1 MLIVKLGGSLYH
13 SAELKS
19 WLTLLSQYA
28 ENDSVVI
35 VPGGGPFA
43 DMVRQS
49 QALHK
54 FDDQHAHHMAL
65 LAMAQYGLLLHALQP
80 AAITI
85 NTPAEAP
92 IRGQL
97 AIWLPDD
104 QLLQADELKQSWDIT
119 SDSLALWFTQQH
131 AQSKL
136 ILIKCAPV
144 TTGDIHVLSEN
155 SIIDRGFQALFQQHP
170 VETYVVHYQQL
181 NDFPD
186 GGVVLR

>member
-13 SAELKS
+13 SAELKP
-19 WLTLLSQYA
+19 WLTLLSHYA

-43 DMVRQS
+43 DMVRQA
-49 QALHK
+49 QAQHE

-80 AAITI
+80 SAITI
-85 NTPAEAP
+85 NTPKHP
-92 IRGQL
+92 LPPGQM

-104 QLLQADELKQSWDIT
+104 KLLQSDELRQSWDIT
-119 SDSLALWFTQQH
+119 SDSLALWFAQQH

-136 ILIKCAPV
+136 VLIKCAPV
-144 TTGDIHVLSEN
+144 TTGDIHILSEN
-155 SIIDRGFQALFQQHP
+155 SIIDQGFQTLFQSHP
-170 VETYVVHYQQL
+170 VETNIVHYQQL
-181 NDFPD
+181 NDFPA